1 MDDNKKKDNSTE
13 KMQLQID
20 EMNKKLDLVLTELS
34 HQKKQRAEITD
45 LKDDLMR
52 VGTDVYNSSINELE
66 EFSENLEMKDVVH
79 LLKKLVR
86 NVNNLT
92 AAFEQMESARD
103 FIADFSTITKD
114 LFDNTMFKLEEL
126 ENKGYFEFI
135 IKSQKI
141 TDKCVSSFS
150 NLEIDNT
157 IESIPTIIK
166 LANKLTDPETMGA
179 LEKVL
184 TVVDKIDFD
193 TTEKF
198 STFKLL
204 KKANDPEVKKGIGVL
219 LKMFKE
225 IVQK

>member
-1 MDDNKKKDNSTE
+1 MEKSLE
-13 KMQLQID
+13 KMQKQID
-20 EMNKKLDLVLTELS
+20 DINSKLDLVLTELS

-66 EFSENLEMKDVVH
+66 EFSDNLEMKDVVH

-86 NVNNLT
+86 NINNLT

-135 IKSQKI
+135 SKTQKI
-141 TDKCVSSFS
+141 TDKFVTSFS
-150 NLEIDNT
+150 AEEIDNI
-157 IESIPTIIK
+157 IESIPMIVK
-166 LANKLTDPETMGA
+166 LVKKLTESETMLIA
-179 LEKVL
+179 DKTLKAVNDIDFNSDEKV
-184 TVVDKIDFD
+184 
-193 TTEKF
+193 
-198 STFKLL
+198 STFKLI
-204 KKANDPEVKKGIGVL
+204 KSANDSDVKKGFGIL
-219 LKMFKE
+219 LKIFKG
-225 IVQK
+225 IVKK

>member
-1 MDDNKKKDNSTE
+1 MGENNNSTE

-20 EMNKKLDLVLTELS
+20 EINKKLDLVLTELS

-114 LFDNTMFKLEEL
+114 LFDSTMYKLEEL

-135 IKSQKI
+135 ARSQKI

-150 NLEIDNT
+150 SLEIDNT
-157 IESIPTIIK
+157 IESIPTIIR
-166 LANKLTDPETMGA
+166 LANKLTDPETMAA

-184 TVVDKIDFD
+184 TVVDEINFD

-198 STFKLL
+198 STFKLI
-204 KKANDPEVKKGIGVL
+204 KNANDPEVKKGIGIL
-219 LKMFKE
+219 LRMFKG
-225 IVQK
+225 IVQA